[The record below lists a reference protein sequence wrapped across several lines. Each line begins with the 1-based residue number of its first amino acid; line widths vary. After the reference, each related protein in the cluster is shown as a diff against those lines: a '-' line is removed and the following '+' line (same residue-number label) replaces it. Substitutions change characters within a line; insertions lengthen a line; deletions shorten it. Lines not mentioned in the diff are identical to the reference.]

1 VTGEDKSMS
10 AGAILLTFAL
20 VIIGV
25 SAILALVFH
34 LWPRYG
40 SLEAVI
46 EQSDRMLAEMEPPAS
61 SH

>member
-1 VTGEDKSMS
+1 MS
-10 AGAILLTFAL
+10 AGAVLLTFAL
-20 VIIGV
+20 VVIGV
-25 SAILALVFH
+25 SAILAWVFH

-46 EQSDRMLAEMEPPAS
+46 KQSDRMLAEMEPPAS

>member
-1 VTGEDKSMS
+1 MS
-10 AGAILLTFAL
+10 AGAILLTFAVVL
-20 VIIGV
+20 IGG

-40 SLEAVI
+40 SLEAAI
-46 EQSDRMLAEMEPPAS
+46 EQSDHMLAEMEPPAS